1 MKNILTILL
10 ITLSSCN
17 MFKSNPPYAGYF
29 CNAEFPVIEAIHNK
43 DKETLKTMMKQ
54 GWNVNST
61 GKYGMSY
68 LLYAVWEKN
77 YPMTEFLLENG
88 ADPNFLSNIWDE
100 TPNDGEAYLPL
111 STVCNGKYNT
121 KFIKLLIDHGANV
134 NDDRAILPICE
145 AASSNDKQKIEYL
158 LEHGADINKFNHNK
172 ETVITD
178 QAVVY
183 KWEMVLWLWDK
194 GADPMKAGGTGR
206 NTGGKSNVAYWVQ
219 VAIDG
224 TGLTNEGE
232 RVKRRLES
240 IGVTFPY
247 QPAQKKDTE
256 TDK

>member
-1 MKNILTILL
+1 
-10 ITLSSCN
+10 

-29 CNAEFPVIEAIHNK
+29 SNAEFPVIEAIHNK

-121 KFIKLLIDHGANV
+121 KFIKLLIDMV
-134 NDDRAILPICE
+134 PMSMMTVQSCLFV
-145 AASSNDKQKIEYL
+145 KQ
-158 LEHGADINKFNHNK
+158 H
-172 ETVITD
+172 
-178 QAVVY
+178 QAMTSRRLSIF
-183 KWEMVLWLWDK
+183 W
-194 GADPMKAGGTGR
+194 
-206 NTGGKSNVAYWVQ
+206 NTGQ
-219 VAIDG
+219 I
-224 TGLTNEGE
+224 
-232 RVKRRLES
+232 S
-240 IGVTFPY
+240 ISSITIR
-247 QPAQKKDTE
+247 KL
-256 TDK
+256 

>member
-1 MKNILTILL
+1 
-10 ITLSSCN
+10 
-17 MFKSNPPYAGYF
+17 
-29 CNAEFPVIEAIHNK
+29 
-43 DKETLKTMMKQ
+43 
-54 GWNVNST
+54 
-61 GKYGMSY
+61 
-68 LLYAVWEKN
+68 
-77 YPMTEFLLENG
+77 MTEFLLENG

-256 TDK
+256 ADK